1 MKPISYLFLL
11 TFLFGFQNL
20 SAQRQSQK
28 IGFVDSNLILEKM
41 PEYAQAKQ
49 SIDQQAQQW
58 ERELDRMKDEVEQLF
73 REYQARELLYTQ
85 EERRTK
91 QERIRTKEREL
102 DQIRTRY
109 FGAEGEL
116 FKKQEQAMRPL
127 QEKVLNAIDAVAKRE
142 GYDFIFDK
150 GGDYIFLYA
159 RESFDISK
167 LVLEELGIST
177 NPQTGNN

>member
-1 MKPISYLFLL
+1 MKSIKFLL
-11 TFLFGFQNL
+11 ALVLFTGINVA
-20 SAQRQSQK
+20 SAQKAQK
-28 IGFVDSNLILEKM
+28 IGYVDSNLILEKM
-41 PEYAQAKQ
+41 PEYAQIKQ

-58 ERELDRMKDEVEQLF
+58 EQELDRLKDEVEQLF

-102 DQIRTRY
+102 DQVRTRY

-116 FKKQEQAMRPL
+116 FKKQEQGMRPL

-142 GYDFIFDK
+142 SYDFVFDK
-150 GGDYIFLYA
+150 GGDYIFLFA
-159 RESFDISK
+159 RDTFDISK
-167 LVLEELGIST
+167 LVLEELGINT
-177 NPQTGNN
+177 NPQTNRN